1 MRNIL
6 KGKGNNMK
14 VIGFVRVSTGH
25 QKLSVSNQIA
35 EIKDYCK
42 KTDGLELVEILQE
55 EAVSGDAVVRTGF
68 DKMIQLIDGK
78 KIDGI
83 ICLNLS
89 RIGRKAAQTLEL
101 INKCMEAD
109 VFIYDM
115 KDGTDTRTA
124 GGRMAVKMRAV
135 IYEEELL
142 SIRDNIRNV
151 IRYKKKNGLKYNG
164 RVAYGYYD
172 KNGVLYEDEFEM
184 KIVRNIKNLK
194 TRGHTFYRIAKRLNE
209 YGIDT
214 KERGKNGWTQQQVK
228 NVYDYHYGKKLKVG
242 NAMKAVYG

>member
-83 ICLNLS
+83 ICLNL
-89 RIGRKAAQTLEL
+89 IEKH
-101 INKCMEAD
+101 
-109 VFIYDM
+109 
-115 KDGTDTRTA
+115 
-124 GGRMAVKMRAV
+124 
-135 IYEEELL
+135 
-142 SIRDNIRNV
+142 
-151 IRYKKKNGLKYNG
+151 
-164 RVAYGYYD
+164 
-172 KNGVLYEDEFEM
+172 M
-184 KIVRNIKNLK
+184 KI
-194 TRGHTFYRIAKRLNE
+194 E
-209 YGIDT
+209 
-214 KERGKNGWTQQQVK
+214 
-228 NVYDYHYGKKLKVG
+228 
-242 NAMKAVYG
+242 